1 MDFGDNMEDSVRL
14 MIMEIML
21 ILHKNNISRVHMG
34 GLLRLLGVSEEV
46 ASESDEDYINL
57 DEEFDRYLSQV
68 SQLAE
73 ADDQNKILH

>member
-1 MDFGDNMEDSVRL
+1 MDFDDNLEDSVRV

-21 ILHKNNISRVHMG
+21 ILHKNNITRVHMG

-46 ASESDEDYINL
+46 ASESDEDYIDLN
-57 DEEFDRYLSQV
+57 EEFDRYLSQV

-73 ADDQNKILH
+73 ADEQDHILH